1 MLSFKESYCLGFL
14 QKQQKSLKAHVMLRS
29 NSYFSFFL
37 HTLACGVVD
46 PPPGIEPRTLAV
58 KGWSPNHC
66 PAGESPYFSPSAQ
79 PFTQLL
85 FCLPLTSCVWFQFL
99 LLAVQPRFTEESGD
113 LKSGRVNS
121 LSIADNRAIL
131 IYHMLPSL
139 RLGSGPE
146 GSSCFSEVWKH
157 TLQGMAGSP
166 AGVQARWI
174 QGIRSGDWVSI

>member
-85 FCLPLTSCVWFQFL
+85 FCPVETRGLSPTLPEVGAASGPWTLGTVCL
-99 LLAVQPRFTEESGD
+99 LL
-113 LKSGRVNS
+113 
-121 LSIADNRAIL
+121 
-131 IYHMLPSL
+131 
-139 RLGSGPE
+139 
-146 GSSCFSEVWKH
+146 W
-157 TLQGMAGSP
+157 
-166 AGVQARWI
+166 GV
-174 QGIRSGDWVSI
+174 

>member
-1 MLSFKESYCLGFL
+1 
-14 QKQQKSLKAHVMLRS
+14 
-29 NSYFSFFL
+29 
-37 HTLACGVVD
+37 
-46 PPPGIEPRTLAV
+46 
-58 KGWSPNHC
+58 
-66 PAGESPYFSPSAQ
+66 
-79 PFTQLL
+79 
-85 FCLPLTSCVWFQFL
+85 
-99 LLAVQPRFTEESGD
+99 VQPRFTEESGD

-174 QGIRSGDWVSI
+174 QGIRSGDGVSEEKTYLFINIRLGRNSVVGKLSGERRLNNLAYGEGQ